1 MVRNVDVGVSSHHG
15 PNLLNGTTPLY
26 ELCPSQVTQIKGE
39 TDLVQ
44 GKGAG
49 VAVIIIE
56 EGDVMPRVKSFIFR
70 KSYLG
75 I

>member
-1 MVRNVDVGVSSHHG
+1 MMRDVDVGVSSHHG

-26 ELCPSQVTQIKGE
+26 ELCPEVTQIKGE
-39 TDLVQ
+39 IDLVQ

-56 EGDVMPRVKSFIFR
+56 KGDVMPRVKSFIFR
-70 KSYLG
+70 KSYLW